1 MAKHNKKRNVGLLH
15 EQLVRHASKMTVEGN
30 RPRSDQAVK
39 ILIEA
44 FAEGTELL
52 KEFRLF
58 SALVHPKVDDRS
70 IARRIVEESKRACS
84 DHDPHKL
91 NKEKSFLIREINHV
105 IDREDFYNQRVENYK
120 IFSTIQALLNEWRGK
135 NSLTPEERVRYEV
148 VLEEHLCRGQSE
160 DDLLKKENA
169 DPLVFNLMI
178 EKFNKKYS
186 NKLSEQQIDL
196 LKSQLVGDK
205 KEVVRKSSLIQLE
218 AKACVDRFYADC
230 NNDVLNEKRDIL
242 LEKISSY
249 VPDNTDASVSKAL
262 MLSDLIKE
270 LEE

>member
-30 RPRSDQAVK
+30 RKKSDQAVK

-44 FAEGTELL
+44 FSEGTELL

-58 SALVHPKVDDRS
+58 SALVHPRVSDPS
-70 IARRIVEESKRACS
+70 IARRIVSESRRACS
-84 DHDPHKL
+84 DHNPHIL
-91 NKEKSFLIREINHV
+91 NKEKSGLIREINHT
-105 IDREDFYNQRVENYK
+105 IDRNDFYNQRVENYK

-135 NSLTPEERVRYEV
+135 NSLTPEEIVKYEI
-148 VLEEHLCRGQSE
+148 VLEQHLSRGA
-160 DDLLKKENA
+160 DDTTLTKRENA

-186 NKLSEQQIDL
+186 QKLSAQQIDL
-196 LKSQLVGDK
+196 LKSQLMGDVH
-205 KEVVRKSSLIQLE
+205 EVTRKSKLIQLE
-218 AKACVDRFYADC
+218 AKTSVNRFYGNCD
-230 NNDVLNEKRDIL
+230 NDVLNEKRDSL
-242 LEKISSY
+242 LEKINDY
-249 VPDNTDASVSKAL
+249 TPDNTDESVSKAL